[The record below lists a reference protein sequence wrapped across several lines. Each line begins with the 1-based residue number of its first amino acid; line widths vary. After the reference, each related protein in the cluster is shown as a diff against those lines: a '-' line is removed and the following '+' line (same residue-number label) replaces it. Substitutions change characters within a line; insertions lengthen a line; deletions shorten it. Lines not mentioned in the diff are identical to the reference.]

1 MSDYPISIPTN
12 LQSLLFSSKP
22 PPPSPLFSP
31 CSSIFRPPSLR
42 NRKKNPKQE
51 ENKKNSFI
59 KKPFENKPKNQKKEY
74 LCSYCKLKFR
84 SNFNLKRHLT
94 LHNKSTNFSVCQN
107 CHKQFTRKDNL
118 NVHMRICQNSKDDI
132 CIKNNGF
139 LCDFEGCG
147 KRYPNTTLLNY
158 HKKKHNEKIEVICGL
173 AGCEEKFADEKLM
186 KKHRKLK
193 KLHLKKLFLKEGLG
207 EERRER
213 REYNKFIDKFI
224 KAKKSLCLNK

>member
-22 PPPSPLFSP
+22 PPSSPLFSP

-42 NRKKNPKQE
+42 NINDNLKQE
-51 ENKKNSFI
+51 QNKKNTKALVEKS
-59 KKPFENKPKNQKKEY
+59 FENKPKPQKKEY
-74 LCSYCKLKFR
+74 LCLYCKLKFC

-94 LHNKSTNFSVCQN
+94 LHNKSDNFYVCPH

-118 NVHMRICQNSKDDI
+118 NGHMRICHKSKDGI
-132 CIKNNGF
+132 FIKNDGF
-139 LCDFEGCG
+139 FCDFEGCD
-147 KRYPNTTLLNY
+147 KQYPNTTLLNY
-158 HKKKHNEKIEVICGL
+158 HKKKHTEKIEVICGL
-173 AGCEEKFADEKLM
+173 AGCRDMFTDEKLM

-193 KLHLKKLFLKEGLG
+193 KLHLKKLFLKKGLG

-213 REYNKFIDKFI
+213 REYNKFIEHFFKE
-224 KAKKSLCLNK
+224 KAKK